1 MSSSDAGRLRRD
13 AGRLRRRTIAAA
25 ALLLMSAAVSA
36 CTVQP
41 LYGPTPSG
49 AAVPDILAR
58 IAIDPVDTRVAQLV
72 RNKLIFYLA
81 GGAGEPS
88 NPTYNMHLTVTAQEV
103 ALGIT
108 REESAPVYSITVAA
122 TYEIT
127 RVDTGEIVLRATSR
141 GTASYDRVNQVFA
154 NVRAARDAQEKAATA
169 AADDIRIRLAAATAR
184 GTI

>member
-1 MSSSDAGRLRRD
+1 MSSSDAGRLRRRVV
-13 AGRLRRRTIAAA
+13 ATAAV
-25 ALLLMSAAVSA
+25 LLMAATVSA

-49 AAVPDILAR
+49 GAVTAVLAR

-72 RNKLIFYLA
+72 RNKLLFDLY
-81 GGAGEPS
+81 GGAGEAVDPVYRMRLS
-88 NPTYNMHLTVTAQEV
+88 VTAQEL

-108 REESAPVYSITVAA
+108 REESAPVYSITVSA
-122 TYEIT
+122 TYEIS
-127 RVDTGEIVLRATSR
+127 RIDSGEIVLRATSR

-154 NVRAARDAQEKAATA
+154 NVRAARDAQEKAATV
-169 AADDIRIRLAAATAR
+169 AADEIRIRVAAATAR